1 MANLTK
7 KIVFTAWLVIILT
20 FLGLAMIISIYLPPT
35 PVSAAASTP
44 ALLPP
49 GPDRFTSI
57 MVDTNIFD
65 WWMAAWRDS
74 TVFCSFYIDYP
85 GLPSDSDIISA
96 CGQDLYEDWKTYSTP
111 CLENDTTQ
119 CPGYYF
125 VQVSRKTEQREI
137 TLKLP
142 PAAVKV
148 SLEGC
153 EPDPTG
159 WCTQQPTLVLTGSDP
174 LPNESII
181 GISGIAGSDPFSC
194 SGERCTFLLSE
205 TNPKGLRLT
214 FWAFSSYGDSSPIFD
229 AFMRVKM
236 DGGTTDRL
244 TSRWFVDVI
253 SSQWTGAPAAS
264 CTAAWEAFPPTDG
277 LPQWLTTPKSSAE
290 LKSSI
295 PYSYLAANLIK
306 QGVTNAKS
314 CPDNGLNLDGSA
326 NACGIKA
333 ANRNVV
339 QWQNRFDKLIFD
351 VAQKGDVPAQLL
363 KNLFSRESQFWP
375 GVFKNGK
382 DVGLGQMT
390 EGGADTALLWNSS
403 FYDQFCPLVLNKS
416 VCENAGFSKL
426 KPSEQKILR
435 GALVGSV
442 DARCDDCPLG
452 LDLSRA
458 DFSVGVFAHTLL
470 ANCEQAGKI
479 VQNVTGKMP
488 GQTVDYETL
497 WRFTLVNYNAGSGC
511 LSEALTQAYSPS
523 DSDPLGWSRVS
534 PVLEQFCPGAASYVE
549 DVSKNTQS
557 TP

>member
-1 MANLTK
+1 MIEKKAFYTGLLIVVTILGMA
-7 KIVFTAWLVIILT
+7 VFAGIFVPPDPV
-20 FLGLAMIISIYLPPT
+20 FAAAPT
-35 PVSAAASTP
+35 PSS
-44 ALLPP
+44 LPP

-57 MVDTNIFD
+57 TVDTNIFE

-74 TVFCSFYIDYP
+74 TVFCSFFIDYP

-96 CGQDLYEDWKTYSTP
+96 CGKDLYEDWKTYSTP
-111 CLENDTTQ
+111 CLDNDTTQ
-119 CPGYYF
+119 CSGYYF
-125 VQVSRKTEQREI
+125 VQVSRKTEKREI

-142 PAAVKV
+142 PADVKI

-153 EPDPTG
+153 EPDSTG
-159 WCTQQPTLVLTGSDP
+159 WCTAQPMLVLEGSDP
-174 LPNESII
+174 LPNETIL

-194 SGERCTFLLSE
+194 SGNRCSFLLNE
-205 TNPKGLRLT
+205 TNQKGLRLT
-214 FWAFSSYGDSSPIFD
+214 FWAFSSFGDSSPVFD

-236 DGGTTDRL
+236 DGGTNERL
-244 TSRWFVDVI
+244 TPRWYVDVI

-264 CTAAWEAFPPTDG
+264 CTAAWEAFTPTEG
-277 LPQWLTTPKSSAE
+277 LPQWLTTPSTSSD
-290 LKSSI
+290 LKTNI

-306 QGVTNAKS
+306 QGVTNAKT
-314 CPDNGLNLDGSA
+314 CPDNGLNPDGSA

-351 VAQKGDVPAQLL
+351 VAKKGDVPAQLL

-390 EGGADTALLWNSS
+390 EGGADTALLWNVS

-416 VCENAGFSKL
+416 ICEASGFAKL
-426 KPSEQKILR
+426 KPSQQKLLR

-442 DARCDDCPLG
+442 DARCEDCPLG

-458 DFSVGVFAHTLL
+458 DFSVAVFAHTLL

-511 LSEALTQAYSPS
+511 LAEALTQAYNPS
-523 DSDPLGWSRVS
+523 DAEPLGWNRVS
-534 PVLEQFCPGAASYVE
+534 PVLDQFCPGSSSYVE
-549 DVSKNTQS
+549 DVSRDTESN
-557 TP
+557 P